1 MISVFYNAYTYM
13 YSYDMM
19 CKCWEKLPTDR
30 PTFAELRSHFEELLE
45 GQHASDY
52 VNFSAE
58 LASIPD
64 QKRGQEGEM
73 ERVATEGRVTK

>member
-1 MISVFYNAYTYM
+1 
-13 YSYDMM
+13 MM

-52 VNFSAE
+52 MNFSAA
-58 LASIPD
+58 LSPIPD
-64 QKRGQEGEM
+64 QKKGEEAKM
-73 ERVATEGRVTK
+73 KRVETEGRAT